1 MSITEK
7 LKLIDSLK
15 SKVEEL
21 KPGKD
26 WDDAFF
32 QKVKFEF
39 TYTSNKLEGNTL
51 TYGQTIKLLRDFITP
66 KDATK
71 GEVLD
76 MINHQ
81 KILDNIFINY
91 RSQEISEE
99 NIKELHRELMKDRAQ
114 WTDDGLYRPGQYKEF
129 ENMTV
134 RSTGKIHA
142 YLLPGQVAKGMQEL
156 IAVTNDGLL
165 KKSDTENIDHHPL
178 TIATYFHQQFL
189 NVIHPFSDGNGR
201 IGRIFFNLILLKN
214 GYPPILIK
222 EINKNEYLKRFEHS
236 DNDINPMLDF
246 MADRMIESLE
256 EKLAFMK
263 EQEEK

>member
-1 MSITEK
+1 MINISEK
-7 LKLIDSLK
+7 FKQIDTLK
-15 SKVEEL
+15 SRINEL

-32 QKVKFEF
+32 KKVKLEF

-51 TYGQTIKLLRDFITP
+51 TYGQTIKLLRDFVTP
-66 KDATK
+66 KDATR

-81 KILDNIFINY
+81 KILDSIFINY

-99 NIKELHRELMKDRAQ
+99 NIKQLHRELMKDRAQ
-114 WTDDGLYRPGQYKEF
+114 WGDDGLYRPGEYKEF
-129 ENMTV
+129 ENMTI
-134 RSTGKIHA
+134 RATGKIHA
-142 YLLPGQVAKGMQEL
+142 YILPNQVSKEMQVL
-156 IAVTNDGLL
+156 ISVTNESLRKADPVDVNL
-165 KKSDTENIDHHPL
+165 HPL

-201 IGRIFFNLILLKN
+201 IARIFLNLILLKS

-222 EINKNEYLKRFEHS
+222 EINKDEYLKRFELS
-236 DNDINPMLDF
+236 DNDIHPMLDF
-246 MADRMIESLE
+246 MADRLIESLE
-256 EKLAFMK
+256 EKFEFMK
-263 EQEEK
+263 GQR

>member
-7 LKLIDSLK
+7 LELIDSLK
-15 SKVEEL
+15 SKIEEL

-32 QKVKFEF
+32 KKVKLEL

-51 TYGQTIKLLRDFITP
+51 TYGQTIKLLRDFVTP

-81 KILDNIFINY
+81 KILDSIFINY

-114 WTDDGLYRPGQYKEF
+114 WADDGLYSPGQYKSF

-134 RSTGKIHA
+134 RSTGKIH
-142 YLLPGQVAKGMQEL
+142 KG
-156 IAVTNDGLL
+156 
-165 KKSDTENIDHHPL
+165 NI
-178 TIATYFHQQFL
+178 
-189 NVIHPFSDGNGR
+189 
-201 IGRIFFNLILLKN
+201 FNCSKYANSIIKESLFV
-214 GYPPILIK
+214 ILIVGK
-222 EINKNEYLKRFEHS
+222 ATACFLKLH
-236 DNDINPMLDF
+236 LC
-246 MADRMIESLE
+246 L
-256 EKLAFMK
+256 L
-263 EQEEK
+263 